1 MTLNLAGIQL
11 LLLGTLIAISAAPSK
26 GEGTCNACNC
36 QFNNVQVLTELIR
49 EEIASIVNT
58 NASESDGELS
68 NSSTNS
74 L

>member
-1 MTLNLAGIQL
+1 MNSAGIQL

-49 EEIASIVNT
+49 EEIASIVT
-58 NASESDGELS
+58 NVSESDGELS
-68 NSSTNS
+68 N
-74 L
+74 